1 MTNKEKID
9 YVFAHYNKRRN
20 RTIVKFIGSLFAIIS
35 VIIALLYPLIGSKV
49 TENDGGIIFILVLL
63 FIIVIAMIIIR
74 ASHYY
79 SFTKVAYN
87 EKFDI
92 FGIYDD
98 GNNHCFGIDLFYRIR
113 HIGKSTKYANDLDKS
128 EIQSEL
134 LSIYEKLRKEELDNK
149 NKSEKYKNTD
159 LTDLYN
165 KAD

>member
-9 YVFAHYNKRRN
+9 YVFAHYNKERN
-20 RTIVKFIGSLFAIIS
+20 RTMVKFNGSLFAILS
-35 VIIALLYPLIGSKV
+35 VISALMYSLIDSKV
-49 TENDGGIIFILVLL
+49 TEDDGGTIFFLVLL
-63 FIIVIAMIIIR
+63 FIIVIIMVIMR
-74 ASHYY
+74 ASHYF

-87 EKFDI
+87 EKFNI
-92 FGIYDD
+92 FGIE
-98 GNNHCFGIDLFYRIR
+98 NNGKLHCFGIDLFYRTLP
-113 HIGKSTKYANDLDKS
+113 IGGSTKYANDLDKS